1 MARPPTPLDPDSVRV
16 TFEDTTVIGT
26 GTPEEGGGPLDGG
39 LWVAN
44 RFSATVDDP
53 AMPYLVTLTL
63 GAHDR
68 RLATESITLTMRTGG
83 APITA
88 TSLRALKVDAYVA
101 RIRAELST
109 LQGGLRLMRRTDGEG
124 TTAWS
129 GVPEHDWPR
138 FETSQSRRR
147 RPEDTLPEVA
157 RAYREALGHQDSYI
171 AAAPTQY
178 VADELHYSR
187 GHAARLVVKA
197 RKAGLLDP
205 APGPGRAGEL
215 APNEKGTT

>member
-1 MARPPTPLDPDSVRV
+1 MARPPTPLDPDSVPV
-16 TFEDTTVIGT
+16 SFEGTTLGT

-39 LWVAN
+39 LWLPN

-68 RLATESITLTMRTGG
+68 RLATESITLTMRAGG

-88 TSLRALKVDAYVA
+88 TSLRAVKVDAYVA
-101 RIRAELST
+101 LVRAELSK
-109 LQGGLRLMRRTDGEG
+109 LRGGFRVMQRVQGEG
-124 TTAWS
+124 QTAWS
-129 GVPEHDWPR
+129 GVAEHEWPR
-138 FETSQSRRR
+138 FEASQSRRR

-157 RAYREALGHQDSYI
+157 AAYREALAHHDSYI

-178 VADELHYSR
+178 VADQLHYSR

-197 RKAGLLDP
+197 RRAGLLDP
-205 APGPGRAGEL
+205 APGPGRAGEIT
-215 APNEKGTT
+215 NEKGTS